1 MFYRYYEEKLHNP
14 EIGFYTAYGIEV
26 TDLSTGAVI
35 KKMSDLFLS
44 VEEAEAFADVLND
57 LRPELVHFEE
67 LCQSAVE

>member
-1 MFYRYYEEKLHNP
+1 MFYRYYEEELHNP

-26 TDLSTGAVI
+26 IDLSTGAVI

-44 VEEAEAFADVLND
+44 AEEAEVFAAVLND